1 MRKIRIVSDLHIE
14 FDRHANLEYRLDT
27 LDTDKETILV
37 LAGDVCVTE
46 KIKHFRYFFE
56 DVNDRFYA
64 VVYILGN
71 HEYYRG
77 NYPTVPEKTINGL
90 QGLDNI
96 YFLNDSHIYID
107 GILFIGGTL
116 WTDMGGGDPI
126 CCFDAQRYMNDYK
139 LIRTG
144 TAAEPWKMKFRPA
157 HSIDAHR
164 ITKKYIFEVL
174 KEENADKVVVVT
186 HHAPSSQSIDQRYKL
201 DSQNPAYFSNLDDG
215 ILDNHINLWVHGH
228 MHSSNDY
235 MIGET
240 RVINNPRGY
249 LGSGLN
255 PDYNNTL
262 TIDV

>member
-14 FDRHANLEYRLDT
+14 FDKHDKIDYFLDS
-27 LDTDKETILV
+27 LDTDKETILI
-37 LAGDVCVTE
+37 LAGDVCVSE
-46 KIKHFRYFFE
+46 KIKQFRYFFE

-77 NYPTVPEKTINGL
+77 NYPTVPRKTVEGL
-90 QGLDNI
+90 IGLDKI
-96 YFLNDSHIYID
+96 HFLNDSHVYID
-107 GILFIGGTL
+107 DILFVGGTL
-116 WTDMGGGDPI
+116 WTDMGGADPI

-144 TAAEPWKMKFRPA
+144 PDAEPWKTKFRPA
-157 HSIDAHR
+157 HSIEAFR
-164 ITKKYIFEVL
+164 ITKKYIFETL
-174 KEENADKVVVVT
+174 KEENAEKVVVVS
-186 HHAPSSQSIDQRYKL
+186 HHAPSAQSIDERYKL
-201 DSQNPAYFSNLDDG
+201 DSQNPAYFSKLDDD

-249 LGSGLN
+249 YRHEIN
-255 PDYNNTL
+255 PNYDNTL
-262 TIDV
+262 TIEI